1 LPFDI
6 ASYPRKVELS
16 VNMNFIISLDS
27 LPNVI
32 RIVKLERLHEWGTL
46 GEVRNA

>member
-1 LPFDI
+1 MLFDI

-27 LPNVI
+27 LPNVF
-32 RIVKLERLHEWGTL
+32 RIVKFERMHEWGTM
-46 GEVRNA
+46 GEIRNA